1 MRIGLILGVFSS
13 SYCSNALNCIAQEIE
28 KRHARLVIFEGRSLE
43 NNTSNDYMCNTL
55 FRLIRCERLDGLI
68 ILSSTLICH
77 GGKDLIEHFA
87 SKIDVPVVSIGL
99 ALEGIS
105 SVIPENAVGIE
116 KLMSHLISHSYIKFA
131 FIGGPPSHPEA
142 IVRQDAFLQVISRN
156 GLYVPPNLIFEGT
169 YGFMSGYS
177 FAKRLIPY
185 VKDQSVDA
193 VVCASDEMAF
203 AVEHCFSDNGLR
215 IPEDVAV
222 SGFDGSDLTAL
233 SSPPLTTI
241 NLRFEL
247 MSEKAVTLL
256 FELIFGRKNIQVCS
270 IEPEILVRQSRG
282 CELELFKRNKLSFSY
297 LSAHLLN
304 GRLQSLATEDLF
316 IKLTHYLEEHSILQC
331 YIVRYTEPLPFDDTA
346 IEQRLKATLYYGY
359 FKGHRIHHPKAFP
372 AVNLLPEHILD
383 KNSEPVLVRPLY
395 FGKLQF
401 GFLIISACAPSVL
414 IDDLGQELC
423 HCLGCLYLHEERA
436 LAEKKLADAHES
448 LMISNKRLNELM
460 VKDNLDKLSN
470 IRYLAAN
477 MLQNR
482 KISNGE
488 YILIIVEIDNLT
500 DINFRFGFN
509 EGEHVITSVSN
520 VLASS
525 IRDDD
530 FLSHQSCERYVIL
543 VKNIQNDP
551 IKTIEK
557 RFIHGFYEMNKCQMK
572 DYTVKLSWG
581 SSFAS
586 TDADFDSVYQQAERN
601 LMEARKH
608 SR

>member
-13 SYCSNALNCIAQEIE
+13 SYCSSALNCIAQEIE

-55 FRLIRCERLDGLI
+55 FRLIRRERLDGLI
-68 ILSSTLICH
+68 ILSSTLIYH

-116 KLMSHLISHSYIKFA
+116 KMMSRLISHSYNKFA

-142 IVRQDAFLQVISRN
+142 IVRRDAFLQVISRN

-185 VKDQSVDA
+185 VKDQSIDA

-203 AVEHCFSDNGLR
+203 AVEHCFSENGLR

-233 SSPPLTTI
+233 SSPTLTTV

-247 MSEKAVTLL
+247 MSEKAVSLL
-256 FELIFGRKNIQVCS
+256 FELIFGRKNIQVCP
-270 IEPEILVRQSRG
+270 IEPEIRVRQSRG
-282 CELELFKRNKLSFSY
+282 CELKLFNRNKLIFPH
-297 LSAHLLN
+297 LSAHHLN
-304 GRLQSLATEDLF
+304 GRLQSLATADLF
-316 IKLTHYLEEHSILQC
+316 TELTHYLEEHSILQC
-331 YIVRYTEPLPFDDTA
+331 YIVRYTKPLPFDDTA
-346 IEQRLKATLYYGY
+346 TEQHLKATLYYGY
-359 FKGHRIHHPKAFP
+359 FKEHRIHHPKVFP

-383 KNSEPVLVRPLY
+383 RNSEPVLVKPLY

-414 IDDLGQELC
+414 IDDLGHELC
-423 HCLGCLYLHEERA
+423 HYLGYLYFHEERT

-448 LMISNKRLNELM
+448 LMKSNKRLNELM
-460 VKDNLDKLSN
+460 VKDHLDKLSN

-500 DINFRFGFN
+500 DINSRFGFN

-520 VLASS
+520 VLSSS

-557 RFIHGFYEMNKCQMK
+557 RFIHGFNEMNKCQIK

-581 SSFAS
+581 SSFAGID
-586 TDADFDSVYQQAERN
+586 TDFDFVYQQAERN
-601 LMEARKH
+601 LMESRKH